1 MANDNPI
8 IICNVSTS
16 PFSVARHYGGAR
28 IYGTMYHYKPERDIL
43 VREDWDKA
51 YSKVDWKTFCD
62 AVNRGVKPEIPKKIN
77 PKKVIEDNTK
87 SLFD

>member
-1 MANDNPI
+1 MTNDNPI
-8 IICNVSTS
+8 IICQVSVS

-43 VREDWDKA
+43 VREDWDKV
-51 YSKVDWKTFCD
+51 YTKVDWKTFCD
-62 AVNRGVKPEIPKKIN
+62 AVKTGVKPTIPKRITKKEAIN
-77 PKKVIEDNTK
+77 NNTK